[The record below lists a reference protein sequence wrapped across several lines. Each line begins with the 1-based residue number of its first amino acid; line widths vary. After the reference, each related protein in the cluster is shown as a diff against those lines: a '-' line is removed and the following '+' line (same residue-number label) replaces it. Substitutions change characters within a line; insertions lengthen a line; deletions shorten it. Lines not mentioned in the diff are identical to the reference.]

1 MTIAIIE
8 NFDNNVKYGYNT
20 TRNKSLWESVW
31 YMPKV
36 YYDNKHINIF
46 LYNNVINR
54 TTYGDKDFRKI

>member
-31 YMPKV
+31 YIPKV

-46 LYNNVINR
+46 PYKNVINR
-54 TTYGDKDFRKI
+54 TT